1 METKSVAIDGPA
13 GAGKSTIARKAAQR
27 LGLIYVDT
35 GALYRS
41 VGLFALK
48 NGVDSRDEQGVT
60 ALLPEI
66 NIEMKYGND
75 GAQRMLLNSEDVTDD
90 IRSPEASVYA
100 SGVAVMASVRDFLL
114 STQRDMAL
122 KYDVIMDGRDIGTI
136 VLPHAGLKVFLTADP
151 VVRADRRYRELR
163 EKNVDTTLEAV
174 LNEITERDKKDS
186 EREVAP
192 LKAADDAIILD
203 TTALDLDGS
212 VNALCELIA
221 KRFGL

>member
-203 TTALDLDGS
+203 TTALDLEGS